1 MWGLKWPLAMHQRER
16 FRALSGIL
24 RQSSYDVVLLQEVWY
39 RYQYDIIKDTL
50 PYVSPFRT
58 LNGCNGIFPI
68 PLECSGLVILSRHPV
83 KKVWYKPY
91 SVRGRLIV
99 DGQFAVRKGLG
110 IARIWWNGMDVDV
123 STSHLST
130 YTMSA
135 MENLHERMV
144 QTKETIDILR
154 RSRADVKESIIIV
167 KYFIFIILFMNS
179 SSGIRMID

>member
-39 RYQYDIIKDTL
+39 RYQYDIIKDTF

-91 SVRGRLIV
+91 SVRGRLIM

-154 RSRADVKESIIIV
+154 KSRADVKESMT
-167 KYFIFIILFMNS
+167 IFKFYYLVHEQFFQYL
-179 SSGIRMID
+179 DH